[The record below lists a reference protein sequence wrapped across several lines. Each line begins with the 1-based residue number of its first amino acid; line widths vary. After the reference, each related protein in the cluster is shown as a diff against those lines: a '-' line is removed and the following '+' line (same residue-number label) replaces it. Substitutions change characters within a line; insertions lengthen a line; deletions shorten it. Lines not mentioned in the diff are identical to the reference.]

1 MSFDY
6 QLSISKR
13 RQSVAIKVT
22 ANGVKVFAPHG
33 IDRQW
38 LETWLKSKSSWVEDK
53 KLAVSAQQ
61 QQIQSPFCHKEI
73 QIFGERYQLVL
84 SPCRSYI
91 DHDAKCIGLKTR
103 AQPGTEGAR
112 KALFKLLNQILLSYV
127 TPVLAEYSVL
137 MNSQYQ
143 ELKIR
148 EYKRRWGSLSSN
160 GTLALNSLLVGAPK
174 WVIDYVVVHEL
185 AHCHVMAHN
194 QAFWQ
199 IVARHYPRYQEAQ
212 AYLRQYGVGL
222 QIEKP

>member
-22 ANGVKVFAPHG
+22 ADGVKVFAPYG
-33 IDRQW
+33 IDKHW
-38 LETWLKSKSSWVEDK
+38 LDAWLKSKSQWVESK
-53 KLAVSAQQ
+53 KQSVSAQQ
-61 QQIQSPFCHKEI
+61 QRIQAPFDS
-73 QIFGERYQLVL
+73 QQLLIFGEQYKFECSQ
-84 SPCRSYI
+84 SRSYI
-91 DHDAKCIGLKTR
+91 DHDTQCVGLKTR
-103 AQPGTEGAR
+103 AQPGSEGAR
-112 KALFKLLNQILLSYV
+112 KALFKLLNQTLLSYV
-127 TPVLAEYSVL
+127 TPLLAEYSQR
-137 MNSQYQ
+137 MSSQYQ

-185 AHCHVMAHN
+185 AHYHVMAHN

-199 IVARHYPRYQEAQ
+199 IVAQHYPNYREAQ
-212 AYLRQYGVGL
+212 AYLRHQGVRL
-222 QIEKP
+222 QIEK

>member
-22 ANGVKVFAPHG
+22 ADGVKVFAPYG
-33 IDRQW
+33 IDKLW
-38 LETWLKSKSSWVEDK
+38 LDAWLKSKSQWVESK
-53 KLAVSAQQ
+53 KQSVSAQQ
-61 QQIQSPFCHKEI
+61 QRIQAPFDSQQIL
-73 QIFGERYQLVL
+73 IFGEQYKFECSQ
-84 SPCRSYI
+84 SRSYI
-91 DHDAKCIGLKTR
+91 DHDTQCVGLKTR
-103 AQPGTEGAR
+103 AQPGSEGAR
-112 KALFKLLNQILLSYV
+112 KALFKLLNQTLLSYV
-127 TPVLAEYSVL
+127 TPVLAEYSQR
-137 MNSQYQ
+137 MSSQYQ

-185 AHCHVMAHN
+185 AHYHVMAHN

-199 IVARHYPRYQEAQ
+199 IVAKHYPNYREAQ
-212 AYLRQYGVGL
+212 AYLRHQGVRL
-222 QIEKP
+222 QIEK